1 MSHGTRTSVFLHHP
15 SQGTME
21 FAWST
26 SDYVIVCFHSAK
38 LLRAPAIDYIGVL
51 FHIFEDRKPVH
62 VEKNLARNM
71 WNALIERDEGWKS
84 SNIVGNPPSAVIQIA
99 EQGVP
104 LLEEAVNS

>member
-1 MSHGTRTSVFLHHP
+1 M
-15 SQGTME
+15 
-21 FAWST
+21 
-26 SDYVIVCFHSAK
+26 
-38 LLRAPAIDYIGVL
+38 
-51 FHIFEDRKPVH
+51 H

-84 SNIVGNPPSAVIQIA
+84 SNIVGNPPSATIQIA

>member
-1 MSHGTRTSVFLHHP
+1 
-15 SQGTME
+15 
-21 FAWST
+21 
-26 SDYVIVCFHSAK
+26 
-38 LLRAPAIDYIGVL
+38 VL
-51 FHIFEDRKPVH
+51 FNIFENRKPVH

-84 SNIVGNPPSAVIQIA
+84 SNIVGNPPSDTIQIA